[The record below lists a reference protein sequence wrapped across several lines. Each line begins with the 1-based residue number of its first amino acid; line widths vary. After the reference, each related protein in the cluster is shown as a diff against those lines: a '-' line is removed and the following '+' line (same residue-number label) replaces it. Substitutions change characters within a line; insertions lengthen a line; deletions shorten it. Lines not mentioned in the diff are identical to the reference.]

1 MITILLQCIYWKR
14 KNLHKVKDE
23 RLEKNIIKAYNR
35 IIDKLVYKKELLIL
49 TQTLKGKVAFITGA
63 GRGIGKATAIA
74 LAKEGVNLGIMATTE
89 SNLRD
94 VASVVEG
101 LGVKVAYCAVD
112 VSSLEQVQQAIE
124 RITNQI
130 GKADILINCAGVS
143 KFATLLDMDPEEWK
157 KIIDVNLMGTYYV
170 TRTVLPQLIEKNSGD
185 VINIS
190 STNGLGGAATSSAY
204 SASKFGVIGLTE
216 SVAQEVRRNNIRVS
230 ALTPST
236 VATDMAID
244 LNLIPE
250 NDEKYM
256 QPEDIAE
263 LIVAQL
269 QLNQR
274 VYLKSASI
282 IATNPF

>member
-1 MITILLQCIYWKR
+1 M
-14 KNLHKVKDE
+14 
-23 RLEKNIIKAYNR
+23 
-35 IIDKLVYKKELLIL
+35 

-89 SNLRD
+89 SNLKD

-101 LGVKVAYCAVD
+101 LGVKVAYSAVD

-124 RITNQI
+124 KITNQI

-170 TRTVLPQLIEKNSGD
+170 TRTVLPQLIEKNAGD

>member
-1 MITILLQCIYWKR
+1 M
-14 KNLHKVKDE
+14 
-23 RLEKNIIKAYNR
+23 
-35 IIDKLVYKKELLIL
+35 

-94 VASVVEG
+94 VASLVEG
-101 LGVKVAYCAVD
+101 LGVKVAYSAVD

-190 STNGLGGAATSSAY
+190 STNGLGG
-204 SASKFGVIGLTE
+204 
-216 SVAQEVRRNNIRVS
+216 R
-230 ALTPST
+230 
-236 VATDMAID
+236 
-244 LNLIPE
+244 
-250 NDEKYM
+250 
-256 QPEDIAE
+256 
-263 LIVAQL
+263 
-269 QLNQR
+269 
-274 VYLKSASI
+274 
-282 IATNPF
+282 

>member
-1 MITILLQCIYWKR
+1 M
-14 KNLHKVKDE
+14 
-23 RLEKNIIKAYNR
+23 
-35 IIDKLVYKKELLIL
+35 

-89 SNLRD
+89 SNLKD

-101 LGVKVAYCAVD
+101 LGVKVAYSAVD

>member
-1 MITILLQCIYWKR
+1 M
-14 KNLHKVKDE
+14 
-23 RLEKNIIKAYNR
+23 
-35 IIDKLVYKKELLIL
+35 

-94 VASVVEG
+94 VANVVEG
-101 LGVKVAYCAVD
+101 LGVKVAYSAVD

-170 TRTVLPQLIEKNSGD
+170 TRTV
-185 VINIS
+185 
-190 STNGLGGAATSSAY
+190 
-204 SASKFGVIGLTE
+204 F
-216 SVAQEVRRNNIRVS
+216 
-230 ALTPST
+230 
-236 VATDMAID
+236 
-244 LNLIPE
+244 LN
-250 NDEKYM
+250 
-256 QPEDIAE
+256 
-263 LIVAQL
+263 
-269 QLNQR
+269 
-274 VYLKSASI
+274 
-282 IATNPF
+282 

>member
-1 MITILLQCIYWKR
+1 M
-14 KNLHKVKDE
+14 VK
-23 RLEKNIIKAYNR
+23 
-35 IIDKLVYKKELLIL
+35 KLVYKKELLIL
-49 TQTLKGKVAFITGA
+49 GQTLKGKVAFITGA

-89 SNLRD
+89 SNLKD

-112 VSSLEQVQQAIE
+112 VSTLEEVQQAIE
-124 RITNQI
+124 KITNQI
-130 GKADILINCAGVS
+130 GKADILINCAGIS
-143 KFATLLDMDPEEWK
+143 KFASLLDMDPEEWK

-170 TRTVLPQLIEKNSGD
+170 TRTVLPQLIEKNGGD

-250 NDEKYM
+250 NDDKYM

-269 QLNQR
+269 KLNQR
-274 VYLKSASI
+274 VYLKTASI

>member
-1 MITILLQCIYWKR
+1 MPIVLL
-14 KNLHKVKDE
+14 
-23 RLEKNIIKAYNR
+23 
-35 IIDKLVYKKELLIL
+35 
-49 TQTLKGKVAFITGA
+49 
-63 GRGIGKATAIA
+63 
-74 LAKEGVNLGIMATTE
+74 
-89 SNLRD
+89 
-94 VASVVEG
+94 
-101 LGVKVAYCAVD
+101 
-112 VSSLEQVQQAIE
+112 
-124 RITNQI
+124 
-130 GKADILINCAGVS
+130 
-143 KFATLLDMDPEEWK
+143 
-157 KIIDVNLMGTYYV
+157 
-170 TRTVLPQLIEKNSGD
+170 
-185 VINIS
+185 
-190 STNGLGGAATSSAY
+190 
-204 SASKFGVIGLTE
+204 IGLTE

>member
-1 MITILLQCIYWKR
+1 M
-14 KNLHKVKDE
+14 
-23 RLEKNIIKAYNR
+23 
-35 IIDKLVYKKELLIL
+35 